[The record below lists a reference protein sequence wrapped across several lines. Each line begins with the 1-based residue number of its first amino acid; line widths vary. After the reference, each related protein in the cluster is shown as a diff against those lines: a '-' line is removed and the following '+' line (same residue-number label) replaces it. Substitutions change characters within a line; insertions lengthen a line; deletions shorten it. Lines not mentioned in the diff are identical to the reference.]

1 MLNYGA
7 SFETRT
13 KDGRTPL
20 HLVSLNQHTS
30 VLKMLLDKGADVNAR
45 TVRGVTVLETSL
57 HSRSPEIIAYLIW
70 KGAEY
75 GKDNMMVMPLNFWSE
90 KERIVLRRI
99 ALDDYENKLSDESK
113 KQIAANITI
122 SQFHENCKAEPA
134 QLCKI
139 KVN

>member
-1 MLNYGA
+1 
-7 SFETRT
+7 
-13 KDGRTPL
+13 
-20 HLVSLNQHTS
+20 
-30 VLKMLLDKGADVNAR
+30 MLLDKGADVNAR

-57 HSRSPEIIAYLIW
+57 HSRSREITAYLIW

-75 GKDNMMVMPLNFWSE
+75 GKDTISNMMVMPLNFWWE
-90 KERIVLRRI
+90 KERIVLKRI

-122 SQFHENCKAEPA
+122 SQFHENCKAELA
-134 QLCKI
+134 QLRKI